1 MRVVYF
7 WKMPGPKRRSVVWEV
22 FDSSSG
28 RVTCKMC
35 SDTFKYSGN
44 TTTLLNHIKKKHP
57 TIVAVEEFQGSLAT
71 NKGNMSTSVDSSS
84 SQLLVSTT
92 TMNVESEPPQKRL
105 RHTQTRLTVPKKIT
119 QNSGDNAL
127 INMIVK
133 DLQPFQIV
141 ENSGFQEYS
150 KVLNAEYKLPNRKQ
164 LALMVDEKYKLVS
177 KSLKNEL
184 HDITYLALTSDIW
197 TSDSNKSLIS
207 LTAHYIYE
215 YKLKSVVIST
225 SEIQLHHTA
234 ENIALAIQEIM
245 DQWEIS
251 SKVVSI
257 VTDNAAA
264 MKKAVSECLNKR
276 NHFCVA
282 HTLNLAVKDCL
293 EKETFDLGGNT
304 SNYQL
309 QQLLT
314 KCRAIVSHFKHSTKS
329 SYALLKMQE
338 QLNVNTLKLKQDV
351 RTRWNSIF
359 YMLERLL
366 EVKIPLSATL
376 PQLDTSPPNLDS
388 NEWMITEDVV
398 TLLRP
403 FEYVTVILSGE
414 KYPSLSSVIPLV
426 FGLQNT
432 IENKTPI
439 TELGKNLKRSLS
451 AVIEKR
457 LAVYETNRTASKATF
472 LDPRFKKKGFRLE
485 SNANNAQMWIINELS
500 NMNTDQVLPSSLPSS
515 SPKTPST
522 SITVAALDKDDIWEV
537 VDKKLMES
545 SARLTPY
552 ASTAMMVKQYI
563 ELPYLDRKCDPLQ
576 FWNDKKCLF
585 PQLSEIAL
593 KYLCIPAS
601 SVPSERLF
609 SKAGILCN
617 DRRNRLAPKKID
629 QILFLNSIQ

>member
-1 MRVVYF
+1 
-7 WKMPGPKRRSVVWEV
+7 MPGPKRKSLVWDVFESSSV
-22 FDSSSG
+22 SG
-28 RVTCKMC
+28 RVKCKQC
-35 SDTFKYSGN
+35 SESFKYSGN

-57 TIVAVEEFQGSLAT
+57 TYVAIEECQSSSST
-71 NKGNMSTSVDSSS
+71 NESNTSTSVDSSS

-92 TMNVESEPPQKRL
+92 TLNDEPEPPQKRL
-105 RHTQTRLTVPKKIT
+105 RHIQTRLTVPKKIT
-119 QNSGDNAL
+119 QNFGDNAL
-127 INMIVK
+127 INLIVK
-133 DLQPFQIV
+133 VLQPFQIV

-150 KVLNAEYKLPNRKQ
+150 KALNADYQLPNRKQ
-164 LALMVDEKYKLVS
+164 LALMVDEKYKLES
-177 KSLKNEL
+177 EYLKNEL
-184 HDITYLALTSDIW
+184 HDISYLALTSDIW

-207 LTAHYIYE
+207 LTAHYIYQ

-234 ENIALAIQEIM
+234 ENIALAIQEVI

-251 SKVVSI
+251 SKVVTI

-293 EKETFDLGGNT
+293 EKETFDLAGNAST
-304 SNYQL
+304 CQL
-309 QQLLT
+309 QQLLA
-314 KCRAIVSHFKHSTKS
+314 KCRAIVSHFKHSTKA
-329 SYALLKMQE
+329 SYALLKMQK

-388 NEWMITEDVV
+388 NEWIITEDMV

-403 FEYVTVILSGE
+403 FENVTVILSGE

-426 FGLQNT
+426 LGLQNA
-432 IENKTPI
+432 IENKTPV
-439 TELGKNLKRSLS
+439 TELGKNLKRSLT

-472 LDPRFKKKGFRLE
+472 LDPRFKKKGFWSE
-485 SNANNAQMWIINELS
+485 SNANNAQMWVINELS
-500 NMNTDQVLPSSLPSS
+500 NMSTDKVQPSS
-515 SPKTPST
+515 SPNSPST
-522 SITVAALDKDDIWEV
+522 SIVAALDKDDIWGV
-537 VDKKLMES
+537 IDKKLMES
-545 SARLTPY
+545 SGYQTPY
-552 ASTAMMVKQYI
+552 TSAPMMVKQYI
-563 ELPYLDRKCDPLQ
+563 ELPYLDRKCDPL
-576 FWNDKKCLF
+576 
-585 PQLSEIAL
+585 
-593 KYLCIPAS
+593 
-601 SVPSERLF
+601 
-609 SKAGILCN
+609 
-617 DRRNRLAPKKID
+617 
-629 QILFLNSIQ
+629 

>member
-1 MRVVYF
+1 
-7 WKMPGPKRRSVVWEV
+7 MPGPKRKSIVWDV
-22 FDSSSG
+22 FESSSVSE
-28 RVTCKMC
+28 RVRCKQC

-57 TIVAVEEFQGSLAT
+57 TTVAIEECQSSTFT
-71 NKGNMSTSVDSSS
+71 NEGNTSIPVDSSS
-84 SQLLVSTT
+84 SQLQVSTST
-92 TMNVESEPPQKRL
+92 LNVEPEPPQKRL
-105 RHTQTRLTVPKKIT
+105 RHIHQTRLTVPKKIT
-119 QNSGDNAL
+119 QDSGDKAL
-127 INMIVK
+127 INLIVK

-141 ENSGFQEYS
+141 ENSGFCEYS
-150 KVLNAEYKLPNRKQ
+150 KALNADYQLPNRKK

-177 KSLKNEL
+177 ESLKHEL
-184 HDITYLALTSDIW
+184 HDISYLALTSDIW

-207 LTAHYIYE
+207 LTAHYIYQ

-234 ENIALAIQEIM
+234 ENIALAIQDVM

-251 SKVVSI
+251 SKVVTI

-276 NHFCVA
+276 NHFCVV

-293 EKETFDLGGNT
+293 EKETFDLAGNT
-304 SNYQL
+304 SNCQL
-309 QQLLT
+309 QQLLA
-314 KCRAIVSHFKHSTKS
+314 KCRAIVSHFKHSTKA

-388 NEWMITEDVV
+388 NEWIITEDIVM
-398 TLLRP
+398 LLRP
-403 FEYVTVILSGE
+403 SENVTVILSGE

-426 FGLQNT
+426 LGLQNA
-432 IENKTPI
+432 IENKAPV
-439 TELGKNLKRSLS
+439 TELGTNLKRSLS

-485 SNANNAQMWIINELS
+485 SNANNAQMWVINELS
-500 NMNTDQVLPSSLPSS
+500 NMTTDQVLPSS
-515 SPKTPST
+515 SPNSPST
-522 SITVAALDKDDIWEV
+522 SIIAALDRDDIWGV
-537 VDKKLMES
+537 VDKKLTES
-545 SARLTPY
+545 SAHLTPY
-552 ASTAMMVKQYI
+552 TSAAMMVKQYI

-585 PQLSEIAL
+585 PQLSEIAQ

-601 SVPSERLF
+601 SVPSERIF

-617 DRRNRLAPKKID
+617 DRRNRLAPKKIN
-629 QILFLNSIQ
+629 QILFLNSIP